1 MIVLDTNVV
10 SEAMR
15 PAPYARVIAWIDSRP
30 ASELFLT
37 APGLAEILSG
47 ISMMPDGRR
56 KRELESATANFLASL
71 FGERLLD
78 FDRRAAECYAR
89 IAGDMRSRGR
99 AISVIDCQIA
109 ATAIAHGMKV
119 ATRDT
124 RPFVEAGM
132 EVVDPW
138 AE

>member
-15 PAPYARVIAWIDSRP
+15 PAPSARVIAWIDSHP
-30 ASELFLT
+30 AGELFLT

-47 ISMMPDGRR
+47 IASMPDGRR
-56 KRELESATANFLASL
+56 KRELESGTARFLAAL

-89 IAGDMRSRGR
+89 IAADMRQRGR

-109 ATAIAHGMKV
+109 ATAAAHGMKI
-119 ATRDT
+119 ATRDVQ
-124 RPFVEAGM
+124 PFVDAGM
-132 EVVDPW
+132 EVINPW
-138 AE
+138 TE